1 VNKVFKMD
9 FKGQTAVLSAML
21 VLVGM
26 VFLVPAIT
34 EKALGGIHATASGE
48 CGTKTQTHP
57 CQFTLIGR
65 HLGPGT
71 WISQPTPSGTRV
83 TWSTGG
89 NVGDEIG
96 WVLYNVEGGT
106 AKLYFINPLVG
117 SNECHLY
124 ELSAGMTGTCHAGEG
139 QNAEFTYNLRGFEL
153 K

>member
-1 VNKVFKMD
+1 MD
-9 FKGQTAVLSAML
+9 FKGQAAVLSAF

-26 VFLVPAIT
+26 IFLVPAMT
-34 EKALGGIHATASGE
+34 EKALGAIHATASGE
-48 CGTKTQTHP
+48 CGTKTQAHP
-57 CQFTLIGR
+57 CQFTLVSR
-65 HLGPGT
+65 HLELGT
-71 WISQPTPSGTRV
+71 WISQPTTSGTRV

-89 NVGDEIG
+89 NVGDELG

-124 ELSAGMTGTCHAGEG
+124 NLSAGMTGTCHAGKG
-139 QNAEFTYNLRGFEL
+139 QYADFTYNLRGFEL